1 MARRAGKYKI
11 SARDAKLFDLDAS
24 EINTEGGNLNL
35 SGNLTVNGDTAI
47 GSATTDLIGF
57 FGVTK
62 VNQPGAYT
70 QTYSTA
76 DKTVAN
82 ATAAA
87 LTLSNMEDGSANN
100 TLVAI
105 GNTSSTNQSDN
116 IEQNFDKVGD
126 EINALIADVDDLRK
140 TVTAIIDDLQELGL
154 VG

>member
-1 MARRAGKYKI
+1 MATKIGKYKV
-11 SARDAKLFDLDAS
+11 SKKESTVYENDVQVATFNTLD
-24 EINTEGGNLNL
+24 I
-35 SGNLTVNGDTAI
+35 SGNCQFGTNNSSLLGFY
-47 GSATTDLIGF
+47 GATM
-57 FGVTK
+57 

-105 GNTSSTNQSDN
+105 GNTSDSNQSDN